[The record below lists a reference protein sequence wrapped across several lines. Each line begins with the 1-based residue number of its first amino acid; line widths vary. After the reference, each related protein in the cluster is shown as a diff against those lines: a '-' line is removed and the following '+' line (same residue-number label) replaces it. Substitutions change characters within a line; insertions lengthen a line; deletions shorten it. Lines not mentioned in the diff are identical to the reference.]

1 MYLVFRLCGKREIRI
16 YGYEVDVWLGKNIT
30 LEREVYFSYMTTGRI
45 CRQSVHIFSIRN
57 ANPSPPEKRKYFP
70 NRQRVRRDTII
81 RQSFKTGVKLCI
93 KMFIRQIRVLFGLFR
108 FLVKYFTSFFG
119 IEPHTENTDIK
130 GQSIERVGGGI

>member
-57 ANPSPPEKRKYFP
+57 ANPSPPEKRNISQIDSAYGEILLYVSHS
-70 NRQRVRRDTII
+70 RQELSCVLKCL
-81 RQSFKTGVKLCI
+81 FVK
-93 KMFIRQIRVLFGLFR
+93 
-108 FLVKYFTSFFG
+108 
-119 IEPHTENTDIK
+119 
-130 GQSIERVGGGI
+130 